1 MNTNST
7 QFKKQVFNYILT
19 SIDTMYWNVT
29 VKNQKELVDFVYNI
43 FKDEQAHNIKYFGN
57 EQVAFA
63 NYLAGLPSIIN
74 IDYENYKILEIAK
87 SWGSIPE
94 NATEKQEEK
103 ILSNW
108 FNFIAS
114 NFFQLKMKLNL
125 KENLPSTY
133 KL

>member
-29 VKNQKELVDFVYNI
+29 VENQKELVDFVYNI

-57 EQVAFA
+57 EKLAFA